1 MVTTKNLLIIFAVLL
16 LLLTLL
22 SAFGGSIHPVENF
35 DYSRNPVT
43 GGKSS
48 EYFTH
53 QEGPMGPMQGPM
65 GPMQGPMGPMQG
77 PMTSMEHMN
86 YPSKPMS
93 LPSSMTAPSA
103 SDDLYE
109 SPVNYGIVENFANSV
124 YVPNT
129 RTLTAGLANAASSI
143 QGIEDINNRKPEKQK
158 INSQRIDSIQDDI
171 INATQKISEIQ
182 KPNFQGKPEKFTQYP
197 TATIEHFVEPFENDN
212 GLKALY
218 ATV

>member
-35 DYSRNPVT
+35 DFTSNPVT
-43 GGKSS
+43 GGKSGVS
-48 EYFTH
+48 PENVHMESYPAPPTIS
-53 QEGPMGPMQGPM
+53 PASM
-65 GPMQGPMGPMQG
+65 
-77 PMTSMEHMN
+77 PMT
-86 YPSKPMS
+86 
-93 LPSSMTAPSA
+93 AGPSA

-143 QGIEDINNRKPEKQK
+143 QGIEDINNKKPEKQK
-158 INSQRIDSIQDDI
+158 INSKRIDSIQDDI
-171 INATQKISEIQ
+171 INATQKIYDIQ
-182 KPNFQGKPEKFTQYP
+182 NPNFVGKPEKFTQYP
-197 TATIEHFVEPFENDN
+197 TATIENFVEPFENDN

-218 ATV
+218 AAV

>member
-53 QEGPMGPMQGPM
+53 QENKMGPMQGPM
-65 GPMQGPMGPMQG
+65 GPMQGAMGPMQG
-77 PMTSMEHMN
+77 PMTEMEHMN
-86 YPSKPMS
+86 YPAKPMS
-93 LPSSMTAPSA
+93 LTADGLYDSS
-103 SDDLYE
+103 
-109 SPVNYGIVENFANSV
+109 NYGSVEHFANTARI
-124 YVPNT
+124 NT
-129 RTLTAGLANAASSI
+129 GTLNNGLRLANTGIASIIRNNTVAADKKNIAADI
-143 QGIEDINNRKPEKQK
+143 QT
-158 INSQRIDSIQDDI
+158 DI
-171 INATQKISEIQ
+171 IDATKKTESLQ
-182 KPNFQGKPEKFTQYP
+182 NFTQYP

>member
-48 EYFTH
+48 EYFTL
-53 QEGPMGPMQGPM
+53 QENT
-65 GPMQGPMGPMQG
+65 MGPMQG
-77 PMTSMEHMN
+77 PMTAMTSMENMN
-86 YPSKPMS
+86 YPAKPMS
-93 LPSSMTAPSA
+93 LTSMAGPSA
-103 SDDLYE
+103 SDGLYE
-109 SPVNYGIVENFANSV
+109 SPVNYGIVENFANSTKI
-124 YVPNT
+124 NT
-129 RTLTAGLANAASSI
+129 GTLSNGLKLANTGITSI
-143 QGIEDINNRKPEKQK
+143 ISNPRVATDKKKIANDILTDINDATTKT
-158 INSQRIDSIQDDI
+158 DSLQ
-171 INATQKISEIQ
+171 
-182 KPNFQGKPEKFTQYP
+182 KFTQYP
-197 TATIEHFVEPFENDN
+197 TATIEHFVEPFENEN